1 MLIVR
6 HVRRPY
12 EPRLP
17 HLLFIDDLYAG
28 TMQGDEV
35 HLEVPSG
42 SYRLRVQFGGRIAL
56 GKSRRSIDLSV
67 SSTCQVDIV
76 RGQDTTVTFHDRE
89 RLWNI
94 LFDIDLVLWLVSL
107 FVSMPPLYKV
117 TRGKTEQYCYSD
129 AQLQRLLDEMG
140 RDAKPEI
147 QRYKGL
153 GEMSYQQL
161 WDTTMNPE
169 TRSMYRVEMKDAI
182 AADELFTLLMSDK
195 VEPRR
200 EFIEERAKDVQN
212 LDI

>member
-117 TRGKTEQYCYSD
+117 LSD
-129 AQLQRLLDEMG
+129 AFFVVWLVRLVLI
-140 RDAKPEI
+140 RKRYYALTQSTDA
-147 QRYKGL
+147 RG
-153 GEMSYQQL
+153 
-161 WDTTMNPE
+161 
-169 TRSMYRVEMKDAI
+169 
-182 AADELFTLLMSDK
+182 
-195 VEPRR
+195 
-200 EFIEERAKDVQN
+200 
-212 LDI
+212 